1 MINFY
6 NTDNVTFMKTK
17 DDNYYDLAIVDPPY
31 GIGLVKTENGNWGI
45 RKENKGNIDKETMWD
60 FERPTQEYFDELFRV
75 SKNQIIWGG
84 NYFIDLIKKPS
95 SCFIVWDKING
106 ESYFADAEIAWT
118 SFKTATRIFKK
129 RTVSK
134 NRIHICQKPVDLYRY
149 CLQRYAEKGQKILDT
164 HGGSHTHA
172 IACEIEGFYLDII
185 EISEKH
191 HKEGKQSYNQ
201 FIKQKTIDF
210 PDVSI

>member
-6 NTDNVTFMKTK
+6 NTDNIRFMKTK
-17 DDNYYDLAIVDPPY
+17 ADMFYDLAIVDPPY

-45 RKENKGNIDKETMWD
+45 RTENKGNIDKETMWD

-84 NYFIDLIKKPS
+84 NYFIDLIKKQT
-95 SCFIVWDKING
+95 SCFIIWDKING
-106 ESYFADAEIAWT
+106 DSYFADAEIAWT
-118 SFKTATRIFKK
+118 SFETATRIFKK

-149 CLQRYAEKGQKILDT
+149 CLQNYADKGQKILDT

-172 IACEIEGFYLDII
+172 IACEIEGFDLDII

-191 HKEGKQSYNQ
+191 HNEGKQAYND
-201 FIKQKTIDF
+201 FIKQKRLF
-210 PDVSI
+210 

>member
-6 NTDNVTFMKTK
+6 NCDNIGFMKSK
-17 DDNYYDLAIVDPPY
+17 PDYFYDLAIVDPPY

-45 RKENKGNIDKETMWD
+45 RTENKGNIDKETMWD

-84 NYFIDLIKKPS
+84 NYFIDLIKKQT
-95 SCFIVWDKING
+95 SCFIIWDKING
-106 ESYFADAEIAWT
+106 DSYFADAEMAWT
-118 SFKTATRIFKK
+118 SFETATRIYKK

-134 NRIHICQKPVDLYRY
+134 NRIHICQKPVDLYRF
-149 CLQRYAEKGQKILDT
+149 CLQKYAKEGNKILDT

-172 IACEIEGFYLDII
+172 IACEIEGYDLDII
-185 EISEKH
+185 EISKKH
-191 HKEGKQSYNQ
+191 HDDGKQAYNE
-201 FIKQKTIDF
+201 FIKQKRLF
-210 PDVSI
+210 